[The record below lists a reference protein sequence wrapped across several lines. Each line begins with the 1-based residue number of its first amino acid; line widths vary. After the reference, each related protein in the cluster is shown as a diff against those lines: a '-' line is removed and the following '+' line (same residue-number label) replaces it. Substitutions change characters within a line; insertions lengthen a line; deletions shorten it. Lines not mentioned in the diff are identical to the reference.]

1 LRITAFY
8 VISPIAVSAVRPA
21 NIGPTVVKP
30 MARNRR
36 KLERFELSTP
46 ALMMIASDA
55 GTRREFDLTT
65 KNLSSD
71 GAFLYTSQ
79 PFSEGADVNLEFF
92 ITQEMIRS
100 LRGEKGRAKVRVKGK
115 VVRIEDDGVAV
126 QFTSKYKITA
136 AENGRRA
143 FPLS

>member
-1 LRITAFY
+1 
-8 VISPIAVSAVRPA
+8 
-21 NIGPTVVKP
+21 
-30 MARNRR
+30 
-36 KLERFELSTP
+36 
-46 ALMMIASDA
+46 MMIASDA